1 LAALQYPS
9 KKSAVKSDVPFKIQF
24 IATAYSIYTESRNTT
39 AQSKHAIG
47 GGDIIMPIP
56 HNLVR
61 NNDIK
66 YGVGE
71 TETGHLF
78 DLTTGGA
85 WEFLKTLGGGV
96 SFLQDL
102 FGVSSLLGQRPM
114 DMRDSIYEGADFRV
128 HGFEWRMVP
137 KSKEDAENIQ
147 KICETFQVLSYPALS
162 GYQSSSRVIHPPV
175 WHINGLS
182 VGGLGRGEGKSQ
194 SGLGTDKNWMFKCL
208 PSVLRKVTIDTT
220 PEGTYGFAM
229 GVADGYPAVTKL
241 RLDFVELEPAVN
253 DNGKLVSRSQ
263 TK

>member
-1 LAALQYPS
+1 MALQYPS
-9 KKSAVKSDVPFKIQF
+9 KKSAAQSDVPFQIQF
-24 IATAYSIYTESRNTT
+24 IATAYSIYTESRNST
-39 AQSKHAIG
+39 ATSGDAIG
-47 GGDIIMPIP
+47 GGNIIMPIP

-66 YGVGE
+66 YGIGE
-71 TETGHLF
+71 TETGHMF
-78 DLTTGGA
+78 DLTTGGV
-85 WEFLKTLGGGV
+85 WEFIKTGGGIV
-96 SFLQDL
+96 TWLQDL
-102 FGVSSLLGQRPM
+102 VGVSSLIGQRPM

-147 KICETFQVLSYPALS
+147 KICETFQVLSYPALA
-162 GYQSSSRVIHPPV
+162 GYQSASRVIHPPV
-175 WHINGLS
+175 WHIKGLS
-182 VGGLGRGEGKSQ
+182 VGGFGRASGDS

-229 GVADGYPAVTKL
+229 GGADGYPAVTKL